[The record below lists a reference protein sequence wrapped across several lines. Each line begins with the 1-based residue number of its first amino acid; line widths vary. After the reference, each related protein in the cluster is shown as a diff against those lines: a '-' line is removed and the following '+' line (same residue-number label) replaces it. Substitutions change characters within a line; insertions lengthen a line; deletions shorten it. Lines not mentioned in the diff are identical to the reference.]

1 MKILVVEDEPDLNR
15 IIVKHLQAEGY
26 LVDSCF
32 NGNDAVYYIT
42 EENYDAVLLDAML
55 PGKDGF
61 QVLKDIR
68 SKRIETPVM
77 FLTARDQTE
86 DIVAGLD
93 CGADDYVVKPFSFDE
108 VLARLRV
115 IIKRSPKEHGAS
127 YQCNDLIVD
136 TDKKSV
142 TRQGIPIELSPKE
155 YSILEYMIRNKNIAL
170 SRSQIES
177 NAWGIDFD
185 GESNII
191 DVYIRY
197 LRKKIDDDFD
207 IKLIQTVRG
216 IGYMLEDVQQSAH
229 IKLTLKLPRL
239 KDWIY
244 ARGYPMIYVH

>member
-55 PGKDGF
+55 PGKEGF

-115 IIKRSPKEHGAS
+115 IIKRSPKEHGTS

-136 TDKKSV
+136 INKKSV

-207 IKLIQTVRG
+207 VKLIQTIRG
-216 IGYMLEDVQQSAH
+216 VGYMLNES
-229 IKLTLKLPRL
+229 
-239 KDWIY
+239 
-244 ARGYPMIYVH
+244 

>member
-68 SKRIETPVM
+68 SKRIDTPVM

-115 IIKRSPKEHGAS
+115 IIKRSPKEHGSS

-207 IKLIQTVRG
+207 VKLIQTVRG
-216 IGYMLEDVQQSAH
+216 IGYMLEDVQ
-229 IKLTLKLPRL
+229 
-239 KDWIY
+239 
-244 ARGYPMIYVH
+244 

>member
-207 IKLIQTVRG
+207 VKLIQTVRG
-216 IGYMLEDVQQSAH
+216 VGYMLNES
-229 IKLTLKLPRL
+229 
-239 KDWIY
+239 
-244 ARGYPMIYVH
+244 

>member
-32 NGNDAVYYIT
+32 NGNDAIYYIT

-93 CGADDYVVKPFSFDE
+93 CGADDYVVKPFSFEE

-142 TRQGIPIELSPKE
+142 TRGGILIELSPKE

-216 IGYMLEDVQQSAH
+216 IGYMLED
-229 IKLTLKLPRL
+229 I
-239 KDWIY
+239 
-244 ARGYPMIYVH
+244 

>member
-115 IIKRSPKEHGAS
+115 IIKRSPKEHGTS

-136 TDKKSV
+136 INKKSV

-207 IKLIQTVRG
+207 VKLIQTIRG
-216 IGYMLEDVQQSAH
+216 VGYMLNES
-229 IKLTLKLPRL
+229 
-239 KDWIY
+239 
-244 ARGYPMIYVH
+244 

>member
-32 NGNDAVYYIT
+32 NGNDAIYYIT

-86 DIVAGLD
+86 YIVAGLN

-127 YQCNDLIVD
+127 CQCNDLIVD

-155 YSILEYMIRNKNIAL
+155 YAILEYMIRNKNIAL

-216 IGYMLEDVQQSAH
+216 VGYMLNES
-229 IKLTLKLPRL
+229 
-239 KDWIY
+239 
-244 ARGYPMIYVH
+244 

>member
-1 MKILVVEDEPDLNR
+1 MKILVVEDEPDLNH
-15 IIVKHLQAEGY
+15 IIVKHLKAEGY
-26 LVDSCF
+26 IVDSCF

-42 EENYDAVLLDAML
+42 EESYDAILLDAML

-61 QVLKDIR
+61 EVLKEIR
-68 SKRIETPVM
+68 SQKIETPVM

-86 DIVAGLD
+86 DIVTGLD

-115 IIKRSPKEHGAS
+115 IIKRSPQEHGTTYKCA
-127 YQCNDLIVD
+127 DLIID

-142 TRQGIPIELSPKE
+142 TRADTDIELSPKE
-155 YSILEYMIRNKNIAL
+155 YAILEYMVRNKNIAL

-177 NAWGIDFD
+177 NAWGLDFE

-191 DVYIRY
+191 NVYIRY

-207 IKLIQTVRG
+207 VKLIQTVRG
-216 IGYMLEDVQQSAH
+216 IGYMLTEPE
-229 IKLTLKLPRL
+229 K
-239 KDWIY
+239 
-244 ARGYPMIYVH
+244 